1 MQAQALSTSTG
12 TKWAAAGSGSSSGS
26 SPLPFSISLYLI
38 PSSPFLLENPAKF
51 NFISQAWIV
60 FCQMSDC
67 GQPGG
72 ESIG

>member
-1 MQAQALSTSTG
+1 MQEQALSPSTG
-12 TKWAAAGSGSSSGS
+12 TKWAAAGSGSGS

-38 PSSPFLLENPAKF
+38 PSSPYLLENPAKF
-51 NFISQAWIV
+51 NFILQAWIV
-60 FCQMSDC
+60 FCQMTDC